1 MTFEDHLHRGA
12 YSAKEKP
19 SLIMPETPFKILFI
33 CMGNICRSPAAE
45 GVMKKLVVEADLAAR
60 VLIDSA
66 GTGGWHAGA
75 RADHRM
81 RAAASVRGYE
91 LTSVARQ
98 VKESD
103 FEEFDLLLIMDEQN
117 RRDLLPFDPE
127 RRHQSKVRFL
137 CEFCTVHVEKEV
149 PDPYYG
155 GAQGFE
161 KVLDL
166 LEDSCAGLLKHVQ
179 AKL

>member
-1 MTFEDHLHRGA
+1 
-12 YSAKEKP
+12 
-19 SLIMPETPFKILFI
+19 MPETTFKILFI

-45 GVMKKLVVEADLAAR
+45 GVMRKRVAEAGLSSR

-81 RAAASVRGYE
+81 RAAASARGYD
-91 LTSVARQ
+91 LTSLARQ
-98 VKESD
+98 VKPSD

-127 RRHQSKVRFL
+127 RQHQAKVRFL
-137 CEFCTVHVEKEV
+137 CEFCSEHPDKEV

-166 LEDSCAGLLKHVQ
+166 LEDSCAGLLRHVQ

>member
-1 MTFEDHLHRGA
+1 
-12 YSAKEKP
+12 
-19 SLIMPETPFKILFI
+19 
-33 CMGNICRSPAAE
+33 
-45 GVMKKLVVEADLAAR
+45 MKKLVTEADLSVR
-60 VLIDSA
+60 VVIDSA

-81 RAAASVRGYE
+81 RAAAAARGYE
-91 LTSVARQ
+91 LTSLARQ
-98 VKESD
+98 VKPSD
-103 FEEFDLLLIMDEQN
+103 FVEFDLILIMDEQN

-127 RRHQSKVRFL
+127 RHHQAKVRFL
-137 CEFCTVHVEKEV
+137 CEFCTVYSEKEV

-166 LEDSCAGLLKHVQ
+166 LEDGCAGLLRHVQ
-179 AKL
+179 ARL